1 MELGKLGV
9 FCFTDALTPAQ
20 LTELAR
26 QTEHLGYAAL
36 WYPEVFGYESFALGC
51 FLLQQTE
58 TLIIAAG
65 IANIYARDATAAK
78 QGQHTLATFSGGRF
92 LLGLGVSHVPLVED
106 ARGHHYRPPVA
117 TMRAYLDAMDKA
129 AAIAPRL
136 EEPPPTV
143 LAALGPQMTALA
155 TARTAGALPY
165 NVTPE
170 HTARARA
177 ILGPNKWLCVEQK
190 VLLGTDATK
199 AREVARQTMAFYLPL
214 ANYRNNW
221 MRLGFSEQDLTD
233 GGSDRFLDA
242 MVAWGD
248 VSVLQQRIQA
258 HFDAGASHVCIQ
270 ALRADGQPMPDWQ
283 ALAALAPR

>member
-20 LTELAR
+20 LTELAQ
-26 QTEHLGYAAL
+26 QTERLGYAAL
-36 WYPEVFGYESFALGC
+36 WYPEVLSYESFSLGS
-51 FLLQQTE
+51 FLLHQTE
-58 TLIIAAG
+58 TLIIASG
-65 IANIYARDATAAK
+65 IANIYARDATTAR

-106 ARGHHYRPPVA
+106 ARGHQYRRPVE
-117 TMRAYLDAMDKA
+117 TMRAYLDAMEKA
-129 AAIAPRL
+129 ASIAPRL
-136 EEPPPTV
+136 EAAPPTV

-155 TARTAGALPY
+155 GTRTDGALPY

-177 ILGPNKWLCVEQK
+177 ILGPEKWLCVEQK
-190 VLLGTDATK
+190 VLMVTDAAK
-199 AREVARQTMAFYLPL
+199 ARQVARQTMAFYMPLP
-214 ANYRNNW
+214 NYRNNW
-221 MRLGFSEQDLTD
+221 RRLGFSEQELAD

-248 VSVLQQRIQA
+248 ISALQQRIQA
-258 HFDAGASHVCIQ
+258 HFDAGASHVCLQ
-270 ALRADGQPMPDWQ
+270 ALHPDGQPMPDWQ
-283 ALAALAPR
+283 ALEALAPR